1 MSDLKE
7 YYVGVTIHNTFQV
20 TAEDED
26 HAEDIVREM
35 NVHNLLDESDFN
47 VNYVDEAPSI

>member
-7 YYVGVTIHNTFQV
+7 YYVSVTIYNTFQV

-35 NVHNLLDESDFN
+35 NVHNLLGESDFN
-47 VNYVDEAPSI
+47 VNCVGEAPS